1 MFLSFVWTSFS
12 HSSCTPYVSYFTLV
26 HIFFS
31 FPSSFWLFCL
41 LVTKRREYTGK
52 YTDVYHYFYMTRVH
66 NLRGR
71 NSTSCTFIGGENH
84 RGDTYTKGEKTSFLR
99 KPCFAL
105 CLFSRCFM
113 VLWVMFSIY
122 VLLLLSHYTYV
133 LDMHISL
140 CYCALL
146 IACSDDNLFCYMIIV
161 VISIWLFWCMI
172 KLLICFTSWLLD
184 RILLVTLYLFFYYL
198 IYFESLMRFVQVF

>member
-71 NSTSCTFIGGENH
+71 NSTSCTFIGRENH

-105 CLFSRCFM
+105 CLFLV
-113 VLWVMFSIY
+113 VLWCFELCLVSMFCYSYRIILTCWTCIY
-122 VLLLLSHYTYV
+122 PYAIVLYWLHVQMIICFAIWSLWSFPYDYFGVWSSCSYVSHHDYLIAFYLLHYT
-133 LDMHISL
+133 
-140 CYCALL
+140 
-146 IACSDDNLFCYMIIV
+146 CSFIT
-161 VISIWLFWCMI
+161 W
-172 KLLICFTSWLLD
+172 FTL
-184 RILLVTLYLFFYYL
+184 RV
-198 IYFESLMRFVQVF
+198 